1 MNIATRK
8 MIVFLF
14 AGFVA
19 AASGMDDMRLKEWL
33 TGNFIAPESM
43 RWEEIDEFKKNFDVK
58 DDQLHRVLMEIYDDA
73 QEKRVTLTPKTSEWN
88 KNRRTIEGVLGWLP
102 KCGDIPVKEFLMSYA
117 TTKENDSWL
126 RRAAILSYLRLADPG
141 ETKNALLRFLV
152 EGERMDD
159 YARSSIYVYAKMVWD
174 TASPEKKAAIF
185 HALCAAASMESPHW
199 VFEECDRRL
208 IAMNSRYK
216 DSIEREAMLR
226 HQLTIPFSPYYGD
239 LKEQMEKEVVRLK
252 KLKNRPAISTNI
264 AALKARDFNLP
275 LPDSETNEYT
285 NVVPDPAGHGPRK
298 ERRGGA
304 GRQAGMV
311 ALLGGIA
318 AVLLGYGLWR
328 IVRK

>member
-1 MNIATRK
+1 
-8 MIVFLF
+8 
-14 AGFVA
+14 
-19 AASGMDDMRLKEWL
+19 MRLKEWL

-43 RWEEIDEFKKNFDVK
+43 RWEEIDEFKKKFDVK
-58 DDQLHRVLMEIYDDA
+58 DDQLHRILMEIYDDA

-88 KNRRTIEGVLGWLP
+88 NNNRTIEGVLGWLP

-174 TASPEKKAAIF
+174 TASPERRRPS
-185 HALCAAASMESPHW
+185 SMRYVLHPW
-199 VFEECDRRL
+199 NRL
-208 IAMNSRYK
+208 TGSSKMRQEADCHELRYK

-285 NVVPDPAGHGPRK
+285 NVVLDSAGHGPRK

-304 GRQAGMV
+304 GQQAGMV